1 MAAGWHYAGYGLRMR
16 RALAYDIGPRARNK
30 PAWRA
35 QERFFP
41 APTQGMDT
49 DSPVAEL
56 PTTLARR
63 LENWIPKGVSLE
75 MRKGWSPWVTGNA
88 DAVETIMAYVAGG
101 TSALFAAADDSIYNI
116 TSTGAI
122 GAAVVGS
129 LTSARFSYVNFTT
142 SGGAFLWIC
151 NGADDPRHWNGTT
164 WATPSLT
171 VTTFTDN
178 DIIHVSAFKERLFF
192 LFKDSLTFGYLAT
205 QAIAGTVSNFPLGAV
220 FAYGGRLLDSA
231 SLSRDGGDGLDDL
244 KVFLT
249 SEGEI
254 AVYQG
259 TNPGSATEWALV
271 GTYYVGEPIGDR
283 PLVEL
288 GDDLGVIT
296 LNGLVSVKT
305 IMAGSQQ
312 ETPPLSARIGTAW
325 QEASATGRG
334 FDGWEGIWVP
344 SEDLLL
350 INAPDSATT
359 AEQFIRHRVTGGWS
373 KFTGWDFLCYEFYEG
388 RLYAGSAS
396 GEIVR
401 CFDGYDD
408 NGSDITAAIDTAWST
423 LGVAQNKTLLE
434 VRTVAT
440 TTTRAAYRLVA
451 RTDFEEHPA
460 LPAFPTSTLTNAC
473 IWGTGLWGT
482 HLWGG
487 QDSTS
492 HQWRAIS
499 GDGFS
504 VSLIMESRSNQSR
517 FALNGWTLRFA
528 VGGQV

>member
-1 MAAGWHYAGYGLRMR
+1 MR
-16 RALAYDIGPRARNK
+16 LALSRRPEARRGQR

-35 QERFFP
+35 VERFLP
-41 APTQGMDT
+41 SPTQGMDT

-75 MRKGWSPWVTGNA
+75 MRKGWSPWVTGHA
-88 DAVETIMAYVAGG
+88 TAVESLMGYVAGG
-101 TSALFAAADDSIYNI
+101 TSALFAASGASIYNV
-116 TSTGAI
+116 TTTGAI

-142 SGGAFLWIC
+142 SGGSYLWIC
-151 NGADDPRHWNGTT
+151 NGADDPRHWDGSS
-164 WATPSLT
+164 WATPALT

-178 DIIHVSAFKERLFF
+178 DIAHVSAFKERLFF
-192 LFKDSLTFGYLAT
+192 LFKNSLTFGYLPV
-205 QAIAGTVSNFPLGAV
+205 QSIAGTVANFPLGAV
-220 FAYGGRLLDSA
+220 FAYGGKLIDSA
-231 SLSRDGGDGLDDL
+231 SLSRDGGAGLDDF

-249 SEGEI
+249 NQGEI

-259 TNPGSATEWALV
+259 TNPGDANEWALV

-283 PLVEL
+283 PMVDL

-296 LNGLVSVKT
+296 LNGMVSIKS

-312 ETPPLSARIGTAW
+312 VTPPLTQRIGTAW
-325 QEASATGRG
+325 QSSTSTGRG

-350 INAPDSATT
+350 INAPTSATT
-359 AEQFIRHRVTGGWS
+359 AEQYIRHRVTGGWS
-373 KFTGWDFLCYEFYEG
+373 KFTGWDFLTYEFFDGY
-388 RLYAGSAS
+388 LYAGGAG

-408 NGSDITAAIDTAWST
+408 NGDDVTGAIETAWSS
-423 LGVAQNKTLLE
+423 LGFAENKAMME
-434 VRTVAT
+434 ARTVVT
-440 TTTRAAYRLVA
+440 TTTRAVYRLVA
-451 RTDFEEHPA
+451 RTDFEDSPP
-460 LPAFPTSTLTNAC
+460 LPAWPSSTITNAL

-482 HLWGG
+482 GLWGG
-487 QDSTS
+487 QDSTTQ
-492 HQWRAIS
+492 QWRAIS
-499 GDGFS
+499 GDGFTA
-504 VSLIMESRSNQSR
+504 SLVMEARANQSR
-517 FALNGWTLRFA
+517 FALNGWMVRFS